1 MIGTDGVEGKQANWT
16 QFIGIPAISEFIG
29 LPNNNVGAPFDLM
42 LIRFNIPIDKST
54 LVPERVWMKDGTSI
68 FKSMTITPMDTE
80 GLLFQLSG
88 LQGYMAKDGE
98 YSLTVD
104 LPNIKSL
111 NGINGMLAQRV
122 EWKIDQTAPLVSLIT
137 PSTDGGYDWQHRTAF
152 TVKFNEAVKGIGVSS
167 LELWKDGL
175 RQPLSQLE
183 FRKNTDSEY
192 LFTQFRMLTY
202 YEGTYKL
209 KVKMQ
214 DIIDNAGN
222 SGTSTYD
229 YDWIVYRKPPKAVT
243 DLRIAPDMGFSDTD
257 AITATKILIAQ
268 MTVNEPNTR
277 IQLYQTDQ
285 VNPILLA
292 DTANVSAGP
301 LSLPINLIYPGN
313 VKLQAHCIDI
323 YTNTS
328 ITEISVFIDEAALV
342 STWKN
347 VPVAPLITQP
357 ASLQLEFSD
366 KLLDDTKLKDNLKF
380 ERNGQL
386 LGTQNLSISK
396 SGDKLYVVSGLDQ
409 AGNAT
414 GTYNLSLDLTKLNKY
429 LSGKQG
435 ISTSKAQWTIQG
447 INRAPYAFAGINQTV
462 DENTL
467 ATLDGSGSTDPD
479 RDGLTYSWT
488 APTGITLSSTTA
500 EKPTFT
506 VPEVPADQ
514 VFTFSLIVN
523 DGKINSAVS
532 EVTIT
537 VKDLTGLSTQSIQ
550 LTAGWN
556 IFSANVIPANPDM
569 LAIFQSLINAGKL
582 KKVMD
587 EAGNAMEDWGVFGGG
602 WHNGIGNLTINKGYK
617 VNLKEP
623 AILDLQ
629 GIPASLPMDINLTA
643 GWNIISFPNTVPQD
657 AMKIFQPLIDAGK
670 LKKVMDEAG
679 FALEN
684 YGVFGGWTNNIGN
697 LLPNKGY
704 KVNVLANATL
714 TIPANGSKQAVIHN
728 ELLASEHFMKVF
740 SGNGTDHMNINLV
753 DLAKGGF
760 KIGDELGIFDGNL
773 CVGAAQIGPDQ
784 LTIDQISIPAS
795 CNDGLEPE
803 CNGFMS
809 GNRLIIRLF
818 RNNQE
823 YLLTPELLF
832 NSKSIFIKD
841 ESMFARVN
849 TELATSLIDLA
860 STFSVNCYP
869 NPFSNQLTI
878 EIDIPINQNLDVKI
892 YDVSGRLIRNLYHG
906 DGINKKIMVWD
917 GKSDQG
923 MKMASGNYYLK
934 VNNTVK
940 KVILKH

>member
-1 MIGTDGVEGKQANWT
+1 
-16 QFIGIPAISEFIG
+16 
-29 LPNNNVGAPFDLM
+29 
-42 LIRFNIPIDKST
+42 
-54 LVPERVWMKDGTSI
+54 
-68 FKSMTITPMDTE
+68 
-80 GLLFQLSG
+80 
-88 LQGYMAKDGE
+88 
-98 YSLTVD
+98 
-104 LPNIKSL
+104 
-111 NGINGMLAQRV
+111 
-122 EWKIDQTAPLVSLIT
+122 
-137 PSTDGGYDWQHRTAF
+137 
-152 TVKFNEAVKGIGVSS
+152 
-167 LELWKDGL
+167 
-175 RQPLSQLE
+175 
-183 FRKNTDSEY
+183 
-192 LFTQFRMLTY
+192 
-202 YEGTYKL
+202 L
-209 KVKMQ
+209 KVKMK
-214 DIIDNAGN
+214 DITDFAGN
-222 SGTSTYD
+222 SRTDTVKYE
-229 YDWIVYRKPPKAVT
+229 WIVYRKPPKAVT

-257 AITATKILIAQ
+257 AITATKILVAQ

-301 LSLPINLIYPGN
+301 LSLPINLFYPGN
-313 VKLQAHCIDI
+313 VKLQAHCTDI
-323 YTNTS
+323 FTNNT
-328 ITEISVFIDEAALV
+328 ITEIAVFIDDAALV
-342 STWKN
+342 SMWKN
-347 VPVAPLITQP
+347 LPPAAVTTQLT
-357 ASLQLEFSD
+357 SLQLEFSD
-366 KLLDDTKLKDNLKF
+366 KLLDDTKLKDNMKF
-380 ERNGQL
+380 ERNGQS

-396 SGDKLYVVSGLDQ
+396 SGDKLYEVSGLDQ
-409 AGNAT
+409 TGNAT
-414 GTYNLSLDLTKLNKY
+414 GTYSITLDLTKLNKH

-435 ISTSKAQWTIQG
+435 VSTSKAQWTIQG

-467 ATLDGSGSTDPD
+467 VTLNGSGSTDPD
-479 RDGLTYSWT
+479 SDGLTYTWI
-488 APTGITLSSTTA
+488 APSGITLSSTTA
-500 EKPTFT
+500 AKPTFT
-506 VPEVPADQ
+506 SPEVTADQ
-514 VFTFSLIVN
+514 IFTFSLIVN

-532 EVTIT
+532 EVTVT

-556 IFSANVIPANPDM
+556 IFSANVMPANPNM
-569 LAIFQSLINAGKL
+569 LTIFQSLIDAGKL

-587 EAGNAMEDWGVFGGG
+587 EAGNALEDYGSFGG
-602 WHNGIGNLTINKGYK
+602 WQNKIGNLSINKGYK
-617 VNLKEP
+617 VNLTEP
-623 AILDLQ
+623 GILDFQ
-629 GIPASLPMDINLTA
+629 GIPPSLPMNINLTA
-643 GWNIISFPNTVPQD
+643 GWNIISFPSTVPQD

-714 TIPANGSKQAVIHN
+714 TIPANGSKQAVIHT

-760 KIGDELGIFDGNL
+760 RTGDEIGIFDGNL

-784 LTIDQISIPAS
+784 LMIDQISIPAS

-803 CNGFMS
+803 SNGFMS
-809 GNRLIIRLF
+809 GNRLTIRLF

-823 YLLTPELLF
+823 YLLKPELLF
-832 NSKSIFIKD
+832 NSKSIFSKD
-841 ESMFARVN
+841 ESMFARGN
-849 TELATSLIDLA
+849 TELATSLIDLV

-917 GKSDQG
+917 GKSDHG
-923 MKMASGNYYLK
+923 MKMTSGNYYLK
-934 VNNTVK
+934 VNNTVR